1 MDVVDNMLRI
11 RLADDGRGL
20 ALSHIRK
27 MANIK
32 GLIGADSTVS
42 DEDIARQIF
51 LPGFSTAEKVT
62 EVSGR
67 GVGMDAVQ
75 DFLKRENG
83 KIEIRF
89 VDDRV
94 GADFRQFEM
103 IVSLPDS
110 FTAHADLSDFHPVED
125 SVRDTS
131 RSAVAAETTPS
142 AHAALVSA

>member
-1 MDVVDNMLRI
+1 
-11 RLADDGRGL
+11 
-20 ALSHIRK
+20 
-27 MANIK
+27 MAINK
-32 GLIGADSTVS
+32 GLIGADRVVS

-75 DFLKRENG
+75 DFLRRENG

-94 GADFRQFEM
+94 GADFRSFET

-125 SVRDTS
+125 PVRDTP
-131 RSAVAAETTPS
+131 RGAVAVEPISSTQ
-142 AHAALVSA
+142 AALASA

>member
-1 MDVVDNMLRI
+1 
-11 RLADDGRGL
+11 
-20 ALSHIRK
+20 
-27 MANIK
+27 MAIIK
-32 GLIGADSTVS
+32 GLIAADSTVP

-75 DFLKRENG
+75 DFLKRESG

-94 GADFRQFEM
+94 GADFRQFET

-110 FTAHADLSDFHPVED
+110 FTAHADLSDFQPVED
-125 SVRDTS
+125 SVGDTP
-131 RSAVAAETTPS
+131 RGAVMAEPISS
-142 AHAALVSA
+142 AHAALASA